1 MSAWLFLGTFVFT
14 DGEDEELNRELG
26 GHLLQTNCSSAH
38 SRQALSCKM
47 AVELDTFL
55 RGSHKWFCHVDDDTY
70 LNTASLMKLLRRF
83 SHRGDVYLGRP
94 SLDHPMRTQ
103 QQQEGAAEFWF
114 ATGGAGFCLS
124 RGLTLKM
131 SPWVSGG
138 EFMATADKIRLPDD
152 CTVGFVSEWLL
163 RVPLTHSPLF
173 HSHLEGLA
181 QLPTDSLTSQVSNS
195 LTHLLTHPLTHSL
208 TQLLSHS
215 PSHSH
220 SHSLT
225 HSLTHPLTTVPFS
238 PGGTGSAAH

>member
-1 MSAWLFLGTFVFT
+1 MLMLSLSLSQTFVFT

-26 GHLLQTNCSSAH
+26 GHLVQTNCSSAH

-47 AVELDTFL
+47 AVELDTFM

-70 LNTASLMKLLRRF
+70 LNTASLLKLLRRF

-94 SLDHPMRTQ
+94 SLDHPMHT

-181 QLPTDSLTSQVSNS
+181 QLPTDSLTSQV
-195 LTHLLTHPLTHSL
+195 T
-208 TQLLSHS
+208 LSYGMFGNRRNVV
-215 PSHSH
+215 
-220 SHSLT
+220 T
-225 HSLTHPLTTVPFS
+225 IRGPFS
-238 PGGTGSAAH
+238 LAQDPTR

>member
-1 MSAWLFLGTFVFT
+1 MLMLSLSLSQTFVFT

-26 GHLLQTNCSSAH
+26 GHLVQTNCSSAH

-47 AVELDTFL
+47 AVELDTFM

-70 LNTASLMKLLRRF
+70 LNTASLLKLLRRF

-94 SLDHPMRTQ
+94 SLDHPMHTQ
-103 QQQEGAAEFWF
+103 QQVGCDVYLGRPSLDHPMHTQQQEGAAEFWF

-181 QLPTDSLTSQVSNS
+181 QLPTD
-195 LTHLLTHPLTHSL
+195 
-208 TQLLSHS
+208 
-215 PSHSH
+215 
-220 SHSLT
+220 
-225 HSLTHPLTTVPFS
+225 
-238 PGGTGSAAH
+238 